1 MVKRVTFV
9 SKRNKLTDIHNHYVD
24 CEAAL
29 KHYLNLNT
37 IDDTDRYFGMSEI
50 ELRELRELRVGELN
64 STSSF
69 SLLAEIEA
77 LFRVDYLYR
86 NYEKLKDP
94 ISREMR
100 ALYSVKDVRAALV
113 EDIISTW
120 QVNTIG
126 SSKLFEDLKG
136 ALKYRHW
143 LAHGRYWAPKM
154 ARQRY
159 DYRSIYEL
167 TEQVNESLPLVV
179 VSV

>member
-1 MVKRVTFV
+1 
-9 SKRNKLTDIHNHYVD
+9 
-24 CEAAL
+24 
-29 KHYLNLNT
+29 
-37 IDDTDRYFGMSEI
+37 
-50 ELRELRELRVGELN
+50 
-64 STSSF
+64 
-69 SLLAEIEA
+69 
-77 LFRVDYLYR
+77 
-86 NYEKLKDP
+86 
-94 ISREMR
+94 MR